1 MAYAVPP
8 ERPTSCRKQQAD
20 AGMQSETVSA
30 LRDLYRASEA
40 RAARL
45 TLLMEAG
52 RDLAFA
58 DAVTIGA
65 ILSQCARRAA
75 LFAGFTEGRVVYANA
90 EGIPLVAP
98 GPANRRVGTLVLE
111 GWESRQSFGDEEDR
125 GALDLLARLMATA
138 IDRIDRAREREDLL
152 ATLKDRER
160 QLEQLVGRLFT
171 SQEDERRRVAHDLH
185 DGVAQTATALFRR
198 LDAMKEAAPGSEA
211 TRLAQIAQSLVGEL
225 RDVIAGLRPTA
236 LDDLGISAAVSSL
249 ADQLREEGFDVS
261 FRQAGPDR
269 WPPVIET
276 AFFRIAQEALTN
288 IRKHAGGPCRVNI
301 VLSAEPELAR
311 WQLIVSDQGRGFA
324 WSSAGAGGKGEKV
337 GLEIMRERMMA
348 LGGELVAEARREG
361 GVEVRALLQRDRS

>member
-1 MAYAVPP
+1 
-8 ERPTSCRKQQAD
+8 
-20 AGMQSETVSA
+20 MQSETVSA

-45 TLLMEAG
+45 TLLMETG

-58 DAVTIGA
+58 DAGTISQ
-65 ILSQCARRAA
+65 ILSQCARRSA
-75 LFAGFTEGRVVYANA
+75 LFAGFTDGRVVFAEE

-98 GPANRRVGTLVLE
+98 GPANRRVGTLVIE
-111 GWESRQSFGDEEDR
+111 GWDGGHSFADEEDR

-138 IDRIDRAREREDLL
+138 MDRIERAREREDLL

-160 QLEQLVGRLFT
+160 QLEQVVGRLFT

-198 LDAMKEAAPGSEA
+198 LDALREAAPESEVA
-211 TRLAQIAQSLVGEL
+211 RLAPIAQSLVGEL
-225 RDVIAGLRPTA
+225 RGVIAGLRPTA
-236 LDDLGISAAVSSL
+236 LDDLGISAAVSAL
-249 ADQLREEGFDVS
+249 ADQLREEGFEVS

-288 IRKHAGGPCRVNI
+288 IRKHAGGPCRVDI
-301 VLSAEPELAR
+301 VLSAEPRSAR
-311 WQLIVSDQGRGFA
+311 WQLIVSDHGGGFSGDLRDVA
-324 WSSAGAGGKGEKV
+324 TGKGEKI

-348 LGGELVAEARREG
+348 LGGELIVEARREG
-361 GVEVRALLQRDRS
+361 GVEVRASLQRRHP